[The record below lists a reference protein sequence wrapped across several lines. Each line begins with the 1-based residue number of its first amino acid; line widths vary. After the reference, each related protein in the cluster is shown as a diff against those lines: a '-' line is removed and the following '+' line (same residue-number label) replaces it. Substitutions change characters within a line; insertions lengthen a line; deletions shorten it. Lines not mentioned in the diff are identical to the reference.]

1 MALSSEDL
9 QAISQLFNK
18 RFDEID
24 TKLSQM
30 ATKDDIQR
38 LDNRVSTLDDKVSTL
53 DDKVS
58 TLDDKVSTLDDK
70 VSTLDDKVSTL
81 DDKVDATKQE
91 LIDRINKLETD
102 VLNTCLGY
110 TDEQNEIITKK
121 LDDIQSTV
129 NTAAKIK
136 TIDNSV
142 YEIIN
147 KRFEKVQKEI
157 DEIKLMIS

>member
-38 LDNRVSTLDDKVSTL
+38 LDNR
-53 DDKVS
+53 
-58 TLDDKVSTLDDK
+58 

>member
-38 LDNRVSTLDDKVSTL
+38 LDNR
-53 DDKVS
+53 
-58 TLDDKVSTLDDK
+58 VSTLDDK

>member
-38 LDNRVSTLDDKVSTL
+38 LDNR
-53 DDKVS
+53 VS